1 MEKVYNMTTCGYTM
15 PSRSE
20 LHREF
25 AGIIS
30 EADFDTSRP
39 NPYRI
44 IERTSVEL
52 STNKKYYE
60 NRYRYT
66 TLYNQ

>member
-1 MEKVYNMTTCGYTM
+1 MTTCGYTM

-30 EADFDTSRP
+30 EFDFDTSRP

-44 IERTSVEL
+44 IERTASEL
-52 STNKKYYE
+52 NANKNYYQSKLKYA
-60 NRYRYT
+60 T
-66 TLYNQ
+66 MYN

>member
-1 MEKVYNMTTCGYTM
+1 MENVYSTKACGYTM
-15 PSRSE
+15 PSRLE

-30 EADFDTSRP
+30 EADFDTSKP

-44 IERTSVEL
+44 VERTAVE
-52 STNKKYYE
+52 SSYKKYYH
-60 NRYRYT
+60 NKQQGG
-66 TLYNQ
+66 L